1 LKAEFL
7 SAAGLPPIQEVRSMF
22 DAIRNNSRILFLV
35 LLLLI
40 IPSFVFFGLG
50 DYTRFREGHQV
61 VATVAGQEI
70 TQAELDAAHRRSIER
85 VRQQMPGVDLGMLD
99 TPEMKQSTLDSLV
112 RERVLAMAADK
123 LHLVTGDERVRRIF
137 QSDPQFEFLRRPDGT
152 VNQDVL
158 TAQGLSSQQF
168 AESLRRDLSLRQVM
182 APLASSAVAG
192 RSVRDQAIDAF
203 LQARDVQWTLFAAKD
218 YVSRIQP
225 TEDEIEAYYKDP
237 ANATQFLSREHA
249 SVEYLVLDS
258 DAVQQ
263 GITVSADDLRKY
275 YEENLSR
282 YSTPE
287 ERRASHILIQAE
299 PGQRDAAR
307 AKAQEL
313 LDQLK
318 ARPEAFADL
327 ARQHSQDP
335 GSAANGGDLDFF
347 GRGAMVKPFED
358 VAFSLKPGETSGLVE
373 TDFGIHIIR
382 VTAVRGGERKPYE
395 AVREEIEKTVR
406 GQLAQTRFAE
416 IAEQFSNLVYEQP
429 DSLQPAAD
437 ALRLTVRKA
446 ERVERTPAPGAEGP
460 LANVRLLEALFS
472 PDSVSA
478 KRNTQAIETG
488 SGQLVSA
495 RIVEHSPARTLP
507 LDEVRAQVR
516 ERVLARK
523 AAEQAR
529 QDGQAKLEAWKA
541 APDSASLGVNK
552 TVSRLEAGELP
563 PEVLRAALAA
573 PADPLPAWVG
583 VDLGSEGYAVVRVNK
598 VLGRDTRPGGE
609 QLEAQ
614 YAQAWGAA
622 ESLAYYEA
630 LKQRFK
636 VKTEALKR

>member
-1 LKAEFL
+1 
-7 SAAGLPPIQEVRSMF
+7 MF

-218 YVSRIQP
+218 YASRIQP
-225 TEDEIEAYYKDP
+225 TDDEIEAYYKDP
-237 ANATQFLSREHA
+237 ANATQFLSREQA

-258 DAVQQ
+258 DAVRQ
-263 GITVSADDLRKY
+263 GISVPADDLRKY
-275 YEENLSR
+275 YEENISR

-313 LDQLK
+313 LDQIK

-358 VAFSLKPGETSGLVE
+358 AAFSLKPGETSGLVE
-373 TDFGIHIIR
+373 TDFGVHIIR

-395 AVREEIEKTVR
+395 AVRDEIEQTVR

-437 ALRLTVRKA
+437 ALGLTVRKA
-446 ERVERTPAPGAEGP
+446 ERIERTPAPGAEGP
-460 LANVRLLEALFS
+460 LANARLLEALFS

-516 ERVLARK
+516 ERVVARK

-529 QDGQAKLEAWKA
+529 QEGKAKLEAWKA

-573 PADPLPAWVG
+573 PADPLPAWAG

>member
-1 LKAEFL
+1 
-7 SAAGLPPIQEVRSMF
+7 MF
-22 DAIRNNSRILFLV
+22 DAIRNNSRFLFLV

-40 IPSFVFFGLG
+40 IPSFVFFGLDG
-50 DYTRFREGHQV
+50 YTQFREGRQV

-112 RERVLAMAADK
+112 RERVLAIAADK

-182 APLASSAVAG
+182 APLAGSAVAG

-225 TEDEIEAYYKDP
+225 TDDEIEAYYKDP

-299 PGQRDAAR
+299 PGQREAAR

-313 LDQLK
+313 LDQIK

-358 VAFSLKPGETSGLVE
+358 AAFSLKPGETSGLVE
-373 TDFGIHIIR
+373 TDFGVHIIR

-395 AVREEIEKTVR
+395 AVRDEIEKTVR

-437 ALRLTVRKA
+437 ALRLPVRKA

-460 LANVRLLEALFS
+460 LANPRLLEALFS
-472 PDSVSA
+472 PDSLST
-478 KRNTQAIETG
+478 KRNTQAIEVG

-495 RIVEHSPARTLP
+495 RVIEHSPARTLP

-516 ERVLARK
+516 ERVVARK

-529 QDGQAKLEAWKA
+529 QEGLSKLEAWKA
-541 APDSASLGVNK
+541 APESASLGVSK
-552 TVSRLEAGELP
+552 TVSRLDAGELP

-573 PADPLPAWVG
+573 SPEPLPAWVG
-583 VDLGSEGYAVVRVNK
+583 VDLGSGGYAVVRVNK

-614 YAQAWGAA
+614 YAQVWGAA
-622 ESLAYYEA
+622 ETQAYYES

-636 VKTEALKR
+636 VKTQPLTR

>member
-168 AESLRRDLSLRQVM
+168 AESLRRDLSVRQVM

-225 TEDEIEAYYKDP
+225 TDDEIEAYYKDP

-258 DAVQQ
+258 DAVRQ
-263 GITVSADDLRKY
+263 GISVPADDLRKY
-275 YEENLSR
+275 YDENISR

-358 VAFSLKPGETSGLVE
+358 AAFSLKPGETSGLVE

-395 AVREEIEKTVR
+395 AVRDEIEQTVR

-460 LANVRLLEALFS
+460 LTNARLLEALFS

-516 ERVLARK
+516 ERVVARK

-529 QDGQAKLEAWKA
+529 QEGQAKLEAWKA
-541 APDSASLGVNK
+541 APDSASLGVSK

-573 PADPLPAWVG
+573 PADPLPAWAG

-614 YAQAWGAA
+614 YAPAWGAA
-622 ESLAYYEA
+622 ESLAYYDS

>member
-225 TEDEIEAYYKDP
+225 TDDEIEAYYKDP

-258 DAVQQ
+258 DAVRQ
-263 GITVSADDLRKY
+263 GISVPADDLRKY
-275 YEENLSR
+275 YDENISR

-358 VAFSLKPGETSGLVE
+358 AAFSLKPGETSGLVE

-395 AVREEIEKTVR
+395 AVRDEIEQTVR

-460 LANVRLLEALFS
+460 LTNARLLEALFS

-516 ERVLARK
+516 ERVVARK

-529 QDGQAKLEAWKA
+529 QEGQAKLEAWKA
-541 APDSASLGVNK
+541 APDSASLGVSK

-573 PADPLPAWVG
+573 PADPLPAWAG

-614 YAQAWGAA
+614 YAPAWGAA
-622 ESLAYYEA
+622 ESLAYYDS

-636 VKTEALKR
+636 VKTEVLKR